1 MYTKKF
7 SRRTYDRQN
16 SLCSFAYWDER
27 VTRTTGSANFAYHTC
42 LRQLNKA
49 SFLSHA
55 THARPIS
62 GNQMRR
68 RKMRRVFISLGLF
81 LFTIS
86 LFAQTPPDTL
96 WIKTFGGDLPD
107 YAVTVQQTFDEGFI
121 SLSKTSSFGAGYSDI
136 WLIKTDEEGIEQWQ
150 QTFGGTETEYAGDI
164 KQTADGGY
172 IIVGTTESYGSD
184 YNKIWLIKTDEFG
197 NELWSQLYGNFDNQ
211 GNSVIQTSDGGYIIA
226 GATWITGNNN
236 YFDALLIKTDANG
249 NEEWSHTYGSTFWDE
264 AINIQ
269 QNENNE
275 YLICGLHGES
285 QGWFFK
291 TDSDGSMIWSQSF
304 SVLDY
309 NYIVQF
315 IETSDQGYILI
326 GNTYSAEG
334 DILVIKTDV
343 NGNEEWMQTI
353 DGSDYDTSSSIC
365 EAVTDGYIIAGTT
378 SNEIWLINIDEEGV
392 EIWNQTYNNGSA
404 CTGTSIQNID
414 DGYIISGSFLPI
426 GSEFM
431 SCMLMRLNSEE
442 VICSENIVEIE
453 KYNLENYPNPFN
465 PSTTIEFSIQNDSKV
480 ELSIFNIKGQKN
492 KTLAQNEFVAGK
504 HSIIWNGDD
513 NNMKPVSSGIYYFK
527 LNVNGKTEVVK
538 KCLLLK

>member
-1 MYTKKF
+1 MKK
-7 SRRTYDRQN
+7 
-16 SLCSFAYWDER
+16 L
-27 VTRTTGSANFAYHTC
+27 VIII
-42 LRQLNKA
+42 QLI
-49 SFLSHA
+49 F
-55 THARPIS
+55 I
-62 GNQMRR
+62 
-68 RKMRRVFISLGLF
+68 ISLL
-81 LFTIS
+81 LS
-86 LFAQTPPDTL
+86 QNPPDTL
-96 WIKTFGGDLPD
+96 WTNTFGGDLPD

-136 WLIKTDEEGIEQWQ
+136 WLIKTDEEGNEQWQ

-197 NELWSQLYGNFDNQ
+197 NELWSQLYGNFDNR

-315 IETSDQGYILI
+315 IETSDQGYILT

-353 DGSDYDTSSSIC
+353 DGSDYDISSSIC
-365 EAVTDGYIIAGTT
+365 EAVTDGYIIAGST
-378 SNEIWLINIDEEGV
+378 NMNNYGEIWLINIDEEGE
-392 EIWNQTYNNGSA
+392 EIWNQTYSYGAASSSS
-404 CTGTSIQNID
+404 SIQYID
-414 DGYIISGSFLPI
+414 DGYIVAGSFLPV

-431 SCMLMRLNSEE
+431 SCLIMRLNSEE
-442 VICSENIVEIE
+442 VTYDENLIHC
-453 KYNLENYPNPFN
+453 ENYKLDNFPNPFN
-465 PSTTIEFSIQNDSKV
+465 PSTTIKFSLQNDSKI
-480 ELSIFNIKGQKN
+480 ELIIYNIKGQKI
-492 KTLAQNEFVAGK
+492 KTLAHNDFTKGS
-504 HSIIWNGDD
+504 HSIIWNGGDESG
-513 NNMKPVSSGIYYFK
+513 NLVSSGIYLYK
-527 LNVNGKTEVVK
+527 LNVNGKNEVAK